1 MARAAEGER
10 STFVSS
16 SVSLVSPDRAKQD
29 DAWFFNEVGQ
39 KGEAGGQVQDC
50 MGLPP
55 GEGRGMSDRVCSRL
69 PHSPA
74 SVLLVGE
81 QAATVN

>member
-39 KGEAGGQVQDC
+39 KGESAGGKVQDC
-50 MGLPP
+50 MGHGP
-55 GEGRGMSDRVCSRL
+55 RGWTGMTHSPSLACKLWGSRL
-69 PHSPA
+69 LRLD
-74 SVLLVGE
+74 V
-81 QAATVN
+81 T